1 MGHDLILSRLPSVPC
16 NGGLFL
22 VSIAEKIGL
31 TPLTVAPSLGLGAV
45 DSRLKERER
54 GDRKYQKEKERGTDK
69 YLKK

>member
-31 TPLTVAPSLGLGAV
+31 TPLTVAPSGAV
-45 DSRLKERER
+45 DSSLLEVPEGERER
-54 GDRKYQKEKERGTDK
+54 DRKIFEEIMAAR
-69 YLKK
+69 

>member
-1 MGHDLILSRLPSVPC
+1 M
-16 NGGLFL
+16 

-45 DSRLKERER
+45 DSRLKEKER